1 MEDTMNDS
9 QGQVNVPQSLYLES
23 TNRCESRC
31 QTCPRTFLT
40 NEPAN
45 NLSLKRVHQIIDQF
59 PDLQRVVLHG
69 LGEPLLNPEIFEIIK
84 TLKER
89 NIYTLFNSNA
99 ISLTPERSA
108 QLIQSGLDEYRV
120 SVDAATSATYKA
132 IRGVNQ
138 FERVKANLLDLTSQ
152 QRKLGLEHPRI
163 SLWFMAMKVNLTD
176 LPEFVRLADKLAVAE
191 VYLQR
196 LATTK
201 AGRRGMGLAV
211 SEQSWHG
218 ALAEQQ
224 QQMIEESMVLAEKYG
239 ISFKASGLKD
249 PLDSLQPEDRKRPWS
264 VCQRPWTLSYITANG
279 NVLPCCI
286 SACTAENYED
296 AILGNAF
303 EEDFL
308 SIWNGER
315 YQQFRKQFASDV
327 APDPCEGCGFLW
339 SV

>member
-1 MEDTMNDS
+1 MNTPKS
-9 QGQVNVPQSLYLES
+9 LIESLPRSLYLES
-23 TNRCESRC
+23 TNRCDSRC

-40 NEPAN
+40 NEAAN
-45 NLSLKRVHQIIDQF
+45 NLSLERVLQIIDQF

-69 LGEPLLNPEIFEIIK
+69 LGEPLLNPEIFEIIT
-84 TLKER
+84 TLKKR

-99 ISLTPERSA
+99 ISLTPERSG

-120 SVDAATSATYKA
+120 SVDAASPATYQA
-132 IRGVNQ
+132 IRGVDQ
-138 FERVKANLLDLTSQ
+138 FERVKANLCDLTRQ
-152 QRKLGLEHPRI
+152 QRERGQEHPRV

-176 LPEFVRLADKLAVAE
+176 LPDFVRLAHKLAVPE

-201 AGRRGMGLAV
+201 AGRKGLGLAV

-218 ALAEQQ
+218 SLAEQQ
-224 QQMIEESMVLAEKYG
+224 QQMIEEGMALAEKYG
-239 ISFKASGLKD
+239 IAFKASGLKD
-249 PLDSLQPEDRKRPWS
+249 PLDSLQPEERKRPWS

-286 SACTAENYED
+286 SACTAEKYEK
-296 AILGNAF
+296 ALLGNVF

-315 YQQFRKQFASDV
+315 YQRFREQFAGDV
-327 APDPCEGCGFLW
+327 APDPCQGCGSLW